1 MPAYGK
7 VKVDTI
13 TYDLSGTATDVSVSN
28 IATKASPT
36 FTGTV
41 TIPTPTAGDN
51 STKAA
56 STAFVVASFATKAS
70 PTFTGTINAADLVL
84 SGDLTVNGSTTTI
97 DTTTLQVEDK
107 NIQIGK
113 VSTPS
118 DVTADGGGL
127 TLLGATN
134 KTWNWVN
141 STDAWTSSEHIHVG
155 DSKELKL
162 GDANDF
168 YIVHDG
174 SNTKLMNSTGYVLFR
189 SGGGTLYLD
198 GSNIQ
203 LRSGD
208 GGENYLICNDDG
220 AVEINHNNVKKIE
233 TSATGCTVTGTL
245 AATAVTGDGSGLTNL
260 PPAGNTVDLVAD
272 GAIAAGKPVIIK
284 SNGKAAQVGETLSV
298 ANSPIIDTNGV
309 AQGGTGSG
317 YHDFG
322 PGAHDN
328 MAYDPE
334 SDMTLLIWK
343 NTNDNVL
350 YYKMY
355 ESTGGGY
362 NEINAARTAFP
373 DYISGTDFAC
383 CSLSNKRFAVCCED
397 NSKMKI
403 QIGQV
408 NSDGTN
414 WTWGSAYYIDGQS
427 GTAGDYRE
435 PHMVAIG
442 DDRIA
447 FYARANNS
455 TCKWNTNTPG
465 FLVGDVT
472 STNVWNYRS
481 WTAID
486 GSHNCDGQWRDL
498 TYDSTN
504 DIIAFVWR
512 RDSTDTNDYI
522 MGARVS
528 SGTNPTFTLGTP
540 LQHTTGTVKNRVR
553 YNSVK
558 NIFVTAWESSSIFY
572 MKAHTI
578 NSTTLAVTAG
588 TAVNWNHGMGFIS
601 LNLVTSNEGGAF
613 SVVVGTDNT
622 TRIVSASFAGTNN
635 LTTTLNGSSNNPVC
649 SNYGSVGEACCV
661 YIAHT
666 GRVLSVVRSGSGSA
680 AGMVLGTNKTTQA
693 TTNVDYLN
701 CIGFAP
707 SAISDGNTGTI
718 NLDGNTVDNQ
728 SGLTAATRYYVQ
740 SDGSLGTS
748 QFAGAGGANVK
759 SGGMA
764 LSATKLLIRASYAE

>member
-118 DVTADGGGL
+118 DATADGGGL

-141 STDAWTSSEHIHVG
+141 STDAWTSSEHIHLGDDKKLLVG
-155 DSKELKL
+155 TGSDLSIYHDTNNSFISSITGNLKL
-162 GDANDF
+162 VGNANILIEDNQGDTLASFNP
-168 YIVHDG
+168 
-174 SNTKLMNSTGYVLFR
+174 NSSVD
-189 SGGGTLYLD
+189 LY
-198 GSNIQ
+198 
-203 LRSGD
+203 
-208 GGENYLICNDDG
+208 
-220 AVEINHNNVKKIE
+220 HNNVKKIE

-260 PPAGNTVDLVAD
+260 PPGNTFTAVAD
-272 GAIAAGKPVIIK
+272 GAIAAGKPCIIK
-284 SNGKAAQVGETLSV
+284 SDGKVAQVAETLGV
-298 ANSPIIDTNGV
+298 VTNPAIDTNGV
-309 AQGGTGSG
+309 AQGGTGSS

-322 PGAHDN
+322 NGAHDN
-328 MAYDPE
+328 MAYDPV
-334 SDMTLLIWK
+334 SDMTLLIWR
-343 NTNDNVL
+343 NTNASGTNL
-350 YYKMY
+350 YYRMY
-355 ESTGGGY
+355 ESTGGGF
-362 NEINAARTAFP
+362 NEITAARSSAPDETNTAN
-373 DYISGTDFAC
+373 FAC
-383 CSLSNKRFAVCCED
+383 CSLSNRRFAVCYEVT
-397 NSKMKI
+397 SKMKI

-408 NSDGTN
+408 ASDGSN
-414 WTWGSAYYIDGQS
+414 ITWGSSYYIDGQS
-427 GTAGDYRE
+427 GTAGSYRE
-435 PHMVAIG
+435 PHLVAIG
-442 DDRIA
+442 NDRIA
-447 FYARANNS
+447 LFARAQ
-455 TCKWNTNTPG
+455 NTLCEWTQNRPG
-465 FLVGDVT
+465 ILVGDVT
-472 STNVWNYRS
+472 STNVWNFRDG
-481 WTAID
+481 TAID
-486 GSHNCDGQWRDL
+486 GTHNCDGQWRDI

-522 MGARVS
+522 MGGRVS
-528 SGTNPTFTLGTP
+528 SGTSPTFTFGTP

-558 NIFVTAWESSSIFY
+558 NIFVTAWESSSLFY
-572 MKAHTI
+572 IKAHTI

-588 TAVNWNHGMGFIS
+588 TAVNWNHGMAFKS

-613 SVVVGTDNT
+613 SVVIGSTDST
-622 TRIVSASFAGTNN
+622 TRIVSASFASTNN
-635 LTTTLNGSSNNPVC
+635 LTITLNSSTNQPVC
-649 SNYGSVGEACCV
+649 SNYGSAEEACCV
-661 YIAHT
+661 YVAHT

-680 AGMVLGTNKTTQA
+680 ASMVLGTNKTTSA
-693 TTNVDYLN
+693 ITNQTN
-701 CIGFAP
+701 GNFIGFAQ
-707 SAISDGNTGTI
+707 SAISDTNSGTI
-718 NLDGNTVDNQ
+718 QTVGAISENQ
-728 SGLTAATRYYVQ
+728 SGLTPASRYYVKDDGTLVTDRTTSTSKGGGVAIA
-740 SDGSLGTS
+740 SDKLVIDTIGYVGSTY
-748 QFAGAGGANVK
+748 N
-759 SGGMA
+759 
-764 LSATKLLIRASYAE
+764 